1 VVNVA
6 VLLVNDRDGITS
18 HPVRLLD
25 RVRAGLGAHRLDREL
40 AAGRSP
46 EVETSIAVHAQR
58 ITRPS
63 VQADLA
69 RSLLRITEFAEAPD
83 RMSRAPALI
92 CQRRVR
98 EAAADLRA
106 LTERLELAGPISLQA
121 LALVRTIL
129 TDGTGPLY
137 RADSSDDLGM
147 QLRHALAVADT
158 WF

>member
-46 EVETSIAVHAQR
+46 EVETSIA
-58 ITRPS
+58 